1 MSPASDSI
9 APVCS
14 YLPHRFPFLLI
25 DSIEQVDI
33 PRITCKKLVSYSEPV
48 FQGHF
53 PGYPVFPG
61 VMTVEASAQ
70 ASGIL
75 LHFIEDQEVM
85 KNRLGLFAGIEQVR
99 FRKMVLPGEVLTIHS
114 EWITKKMGVYF
125 FNVSVEV
132 ETQTVMKGKIQV
144 MLAPAPTGWTTP

>member
-1 MSPASDSI
+1 MSLAKDTAS
-9 APVCS
+9 VYS
-14 YLPHRFPFLLI
+14 YLPHRYPFLLI
-25 DSIEQVDI
+25 DSIEAVEV
-33 PRITCKKLVSYSEPV
+33 PRIICKKLVSHSEPV

-75 LHFIEDQEVM
+75 LHYIENQETM

-99 FRKMVLPGEVLTIHS
+99 FRKMVLPGEVMTIHS
-114 EWITKKMGVYF
+114 EFTAKKMGVYF

-132 ETQTVMKGKIQV
+132 EAQQVMKGKIQV
-144 MLAPAPTGWTTP
+144 MLAPAPEGWSSL

>member
-1 MSPASDSI
+1 MSVSKDQI
-9 APVCS
+9 APICS
-14 YLPHRFPFLLI
+14 YLPHRYPFLLI
-25 DSIEQVDI
+25 DSIEQIEI
-33 PRITCKKLVSYSEPV
+33 PKITCKKLVSHSEPV

-75 LHFIEDQEVM
+75 LHFVEDQEVM

-99 FRKMVLPGEVLTIHS
+99 FRKMVLPGEVMTIHS
-114 EWITKKMGVYF
+114 EWINKKMGVYF
-125 FNVSVEV
+125 FEVSVEV

-144 MLAPAPTGWTTP
+144 MLAPAPAGWTTP